1 MVTLTAY
8 LENVIV
14 CIFQEGQLNLCGSF
28 HLFFYCGCCCRV
40 ILFFQM
46 NKTNFLKSK
55 TSASHNSSLCF
66 CTEQSDLWVSKDE
79 STPHILVLLHSAEL
93 VLRDEPN
100 LSLNIWLPFTIPIH
114 FIAPA
119 LIIRGI

>member
-28 HLFFYCGCCCRV
+28 HLFLLLLLLQSNPF
-40 ILFFQM
+40 LQM

-55 TSASHNSSLCF
+55 TSGSHNSSLCF
-66 CTEQSDLWVSKDE
+66 CNEQSDLWVPKDE
-79 STPHILVLLHSAEL
+79 STSHILV
-93 VLRDEPN
+93 
-100 LSLNIWLPFTIPIH
+100 
-114 FIAPA
+114 
-119 LIIRGI
+119 